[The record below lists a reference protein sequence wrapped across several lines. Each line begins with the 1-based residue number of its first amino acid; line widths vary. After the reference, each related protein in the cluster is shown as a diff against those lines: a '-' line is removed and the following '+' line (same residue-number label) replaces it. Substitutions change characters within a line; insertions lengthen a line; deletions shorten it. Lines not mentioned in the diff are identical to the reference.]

1 MSRPLNY
8 AILKHF
14 TTVDEACA
22 DDVLEALEGEYSGF
36 AAFTKDK
43 VQEALM
49 TAEKNALIEESRFD
63 LDPAGDLRVYYRAT
77 DEQRKTIDSYI
88 E

>member
-43 VQEALM
+43 VQEAL
-49 TAEKNALIEESRFD
+49 NALIEESRFD

-88 E
+88 K